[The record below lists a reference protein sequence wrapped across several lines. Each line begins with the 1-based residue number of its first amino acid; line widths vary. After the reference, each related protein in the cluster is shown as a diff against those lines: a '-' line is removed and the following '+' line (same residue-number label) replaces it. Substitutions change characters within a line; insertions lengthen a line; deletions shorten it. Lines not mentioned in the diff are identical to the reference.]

1 MIKEFKE
8 FIARGNV
15 LDLAIGL
22 VMGSAFTAIV
32 SSLVEFILTPI
43 IVALTGEA
51 KIEDLS
57 IKIGTA
63 TLKYGEFL
71 QAVLNFF
78 LIALVLF
85 FIIKFIN
92 TLTRKNK
99 PEPEET
105 PVEAPTV
112 EDYLEEIR
120 DLLAKKDVE

>member
-15 LDLAIGL
+15 LELAVGL

-32 SSLVEFILTPI
+32 NSLVEYIITPI
-43 IVALTGEA
+43 IVALTGQA

-57 IKIGTA
+57 VMIGSA
-63 TLKYGEFL
+63 PLKYGEFL
-71 QAVLNFF
+71 QAVINFF
-78 LIALVLF
+78 LVALVLF

-92 TLTRKNK
+92 TLTLRNK
-99 PEPEET
+99 PKPEET

-112 EDYLEEIR
+112 EELLGDIR
-120 DLLAKKDVE
+120 DLLAKKDIE

>member
-15 LDLAIGL
+15 LDLAVGL

-32 SSLVEFILTPI
+32 NSLVEFIITPI

-57 IKIGTA
+57 MDIGKA
-63 TLKYGEFL
+63 SLQYGEFI
-71 QAVLNFF
+71 QAVINFF
-78 LIALVLF
+78 LVALVLF
-85 FIIKFIN
+85 FIIKFVN
-92 TLTRKNK
+92 TLSRRIK

-112 EDYLEEIR
+112 EELLEDIR
-120 DLLAKKDVE
+120 DLLAKKDTD